1 MRGISRIRLSF
12 DDSRLWTGCVV
23 QGLGGDRR
31 SGSISEWK
39 QVVKL
44 AGFDLSADRSGK
56 GSERAIPLISKRGKA
71 DLPYALYQV
80 ALIAS
85 TRNRE
90 FIRHF
95 TNRIRGR
102 EKEKGIQRKLLAKFS
117 AKMLL
122 IAWTLMKKKE
132 AFNSAYLK

>member
-1 MRGISRIRLSF
+1 
-12 DDSRLWTGCVV
+12 
-23 QGLGGDRR
+23 
-31 SGSISEWK
+31 
-39 QVVKL
+39 
-44 AGFDLSADRSGK
+44 
-56 GSERAIPLISKRGKA
+56 
-71 DLPYALYQV
+71 V

-102 EKEKGIQRKLLAKFS
+102 EKEKGIQRKLVVKFS
-117 AKMLL
+117 GKMLL